1 MSAYREDEDTPAND
15 LDARREP
22 LERAAALRVGM
33 IVFAFSRLD
42 MHLALGLAWAA
53 EESPGDRNPAP
64 GLDFHQKLGRLQAV
78 VDAME
83 AAERR
88 GAFQGWIDQC
98 RALEVLRNEFIHG
111 RWLPDTRTGKVVSF
125 TEEADGS
132 TGEVSYSLG
141 ELDAIASQLD
151 ALRAALLELRRP
163 VAVAS

>member
-1 MSAYREDEDTPAND
+1 MSAYSEDDDIPASEPDTQ
-15 LDARREP
+15 REP
-22 LERAAALRVGM
+22 LERAAAMRVGM

-53 EESPGDRNPAP
+53 QEGAGGRNPAP
-64 GLDFHQKLGRLQAV
+64 GLDFHEKLSRLQTVA
-78 VDAME
+78 DAME
-83 AAERR
+83 SAERR
-88 GAFQGWIDQC
+88 QAFLGWIDQC